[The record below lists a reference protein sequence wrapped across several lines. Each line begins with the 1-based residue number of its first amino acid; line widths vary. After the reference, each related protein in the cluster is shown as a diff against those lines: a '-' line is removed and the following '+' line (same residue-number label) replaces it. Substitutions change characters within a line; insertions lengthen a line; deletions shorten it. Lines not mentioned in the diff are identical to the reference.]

1 MEEIQRHGVMKFLV
15 EKPLQGFDDN
25 VLYICKKN
33 IEWRNSVIKQGYEEF
48 VKLGRELSELV
59 QNMLNDLK
67 CIGVK
72 YMEDGQTID
81 TADAIRKSFEMQVD
95 MVKSATVI
103 TKNDFSTIA
112 KIESLLFLCKDHLN
126 NHVDKVIQRKDAEF
140 QFGILRD
147 AIEEV
152 GAANV
157 VQVITDLARVC
168 KSVGLMVEGAY
179 KHIFWTPRCV
189 HALNNALK
197 DIGKI
202 DWVKQVVAEAR
213 DIQMFICN
221 HHTSL
226 ALFRSFSKKEF
237 LKPVET
243 RYATYFILLER
254 MLEVHDPL
262 QLMVVNPE
270 WGRWR
275 ESNSTGGKSVKQK
288 ILDDNWWSTVR
299 YADTDSPSLG
309 EIYETFD
316 SMLGKIKQT
325 ILAKDPTL
333 GFYEQHIRPIVTRRW
348 NIMNTPLHMAAY
360 ALNPKWYAPK
370 DGRLP
375 PCDDDEVLDGFTR
388 TIDKIYTEEQ
398 ASILRAQFLDF
409 TNLRG
414 PTLSKPQARL
424 DIAILAQRDPIG
436 WWTWHGRDTLQLKL
450 LATRL
455 LSQVASSSAAERNWS
470 TYGFIH
476 SIKRNRFT
484 SRRAEKLVAVHSALR
499 LQDRQTPALRWDVD
513 PKDVAQVDEE
523 ETPQGLV
530 GIPLDEVDVD
540 QDSGIDSE
548 DSDFDA
554 MLGDVH

>member
-1 MEEIQRHGVMKFLV
+1 
-15 EKPLQGFDDN
+15 
-25 VLYICKKN
+25 
-33 IEWRNSVIKQGYEEF
+33 
-48 VKLGRELSELV
+48 
-59 QNMLNDLK
+59 
-67 CIGVK
+67 
-72 YMEDGQTID
+72 
-81 TADAIRKSFEMQVD
+81 
-95 MVKSATVI
+95 
-103 TKNDFSTIA
+103 
-112 KIESLLFLCKDHLN
+112 
-126 NHVDKVIQRKDAEF
+126 
-140 QFGILRD
+140 
-147 AIEEV
+147 
-152 GAANV
+152 
-157 VQVITDLARVC
+157 
-168 KSVGLMVEGAY
+168 
-179 KHIFWTPRCV
+179 
-189 HALNNALK
+189 
-197 DIGKI
+197 
-202 DWVKQVVAEAR
+202 
-213 DIQMFICN
+213 
-221 HHTSL
+221 
-226 ALFRSFSKKEF
+226 
-237 LKPVET
+237 
-243 RYATYFILLER
+243 
-254 MLEVHDPL
+254 
-262 QLMVVNPE
+262 MVVNPE

-275 ESNSTGGKSVKQK
+275 ESNSIGGKSVKQK
-288 ILDDNWWSTVR
+288 ILDDNWWSTMRYVCSIISPIVDVIR

-333 GFYEQHIRPIVTRRW
+333 GFYEQHIRPLVTRRW

-388 TIDKIYTEEQ
+388 AIDKIYIEEQ

-424 DIAILAQRDPIG
+424 DIAILAQREPIG
-436 WWTWHGRDTLQLKL
+436 WWTWHGRDTPQLKL

-476 SIKRNRFT
+476 SIKRNRLT

-499 LQDRQTPALRWDVD
+499 LQDRQTPEYRQTPALRWDVD
-513 PKDVAQVDEE
+513 PEDVAQVDEE

-530 GIPLDEVDVD
+530 GIPLDEVDID

-554 MLGDVH
+554 MLRDAD